1 MLTLGVAM
9 TIIAFLPPLPLIL
22 VLCAIVGFVYGPI
35 APIYNYVM
43 QTRAP
48 QHLRGRVV
56 GVMGSLAYAAGPLG
70 LVLAGPLADA
80 AGLHATFLALSLPM
94 LLLGLVALS
103 LPALRD
109 LDRDPTADPG
119 ERRRTWVVK
128 RKRCRGTRVTQT
140 TTRTS
145 RSLVYQQVLDPVAH
159 SLAWSSLVAAI
170 PLLLLFVLLGVL
182 RVTAWVASLISLAV
196 AIVVAVLVYGMPIG
210 QTLLAGTEGAAFGF
224 FPILWIV
231 INAIW
236 VYQLTVETGH
246 FDVLR
251 RSFASVSDDQR
262 IQAVLIAFSFG
273 ALLEALAGFGT
284 PVAVTSVMLMALG
297 FKPLKAAALALS
309 PTPRPW
315 PSARWPPRSSRWA
328 RSPNCRATR
337 SVRWSAGRRRSWRCS
352 FPLSWSRSSTAGEA
366 SGRPGPRRSCAGSS
380 SRSPSTPPPTS
391 SRCRWPTWS
400 RRCCRPPRWSCW
412 SASGA
417 PAGTYTEP
425 AVVAGGAA
433 DEPTPD
439 FAERVEHPD
448 ARADVV
454 KAYAPY
460 AIIIAVFVI
469 CQITA
474 VKKLLDKA
482 TVKFQWP
489 ALDIV
494 SPKGKPVSLTEFTLN
509 LLTTPGTQMLIAGII
524 TMIALKLS
532 VPRAVKAY
540 GTTLHQLRWAIVTV
554 MAVLA
559 LAFVMN
565 LSGQT
570 ITLGTWMAAA
580 GGAFALL
587 SPILGWLGVAVTG
600 SDTSA
605 NSLFGALQVTA
616 ANQAGLSDVL
626 MAATNSSGGVLGKM
640 ISPQNLAIAA
650 AAVGMNGKE
659 GDIFRRVVVW
669 SVVFLVA
676 AVHPVRAAGLAGA
689 FLDGAVVSTRSIEP

>member
-1 MLTLGVAM
+1 
-9 TIIAFLPPLPLIL
+9 
-22 VLCAIVGFVYGPI
+22 
-35 APIYNYVM
+35 
-43 QTRAP
+43 
-48 QHLRGRVV
+48 
-56 GVMGSLAYAAGPLG
+56 
-70 LVLAGPLADA
+70 
-80 AGLHATFLALSLPM
+80 
-94 LLLGLVALS
+94 
-103 LPALRD
+103 
-109 LDRDPTADPG
+109 
-119 ERRRTWVVK
+119 
-128 RKRCRGTRVTQT
+128 
-140 TTRTS
+140 
-145 RSLVYQQVLDPVAH
+145 VYQQVLDPVAH

-170 PLLLLFVLLGVL
+170 PLLLLFILLGVL

-196 AIVVAVLVYGMPIG
+196 AIVVAVVVYGMPIG

-236 VYQLTVETGH
+236 VYQQTVETGH

-251 RSFASVSDDQR
+251 RSFASISDDQR

-297 FKPLKAAALALS
+297 FRPMKAAVLALVANTA
-309 PTPRPW
+309 PVAFGAMATPILTLAKVTELPSDTLGAMVGRQTPILALFVPLVLVAIVDGWRGIRETWPAAVVCGLVFAVAQYATSNFISVPLTDVVASLLSAVAVVVLVRVWRP
-315 PSARWPPRSSRWA
+315 ARP
-328 RSPNCRATR
+328 
-337 SVRWSAGRRRSWRCS
+337 
-352 FPLSWSRSSTAGEA
+352 
-366 SGRPGPRRSCAGSS
+366 
-380 SRSPSTPPPTS
+380 
-391 SRCRWPTWS
+391 
-400 RRCCRPPRWSCW
+400 
-412 SASGA
+412 
-417 PAGTYTEP
+417 YTEP

-433 DEPTPD
+433 DEPTPE
-439 FAERVEHPD
+439 FADRVEHPD
-448 ARADVV
+448 SRADVV

-460 AIIIAVFVI
+460 AIIIVVFVI

-474 VKKLLDKA
+474 IKNLLDKA

-489 ALDIV
+489 GLDIV
-494 SPKGKPVSLTEFTLN
+494 SPKGKPLSLTEFNLN
-509 LLTTPGTQMLIAGII
+509 LLTTPGTQMLIAGVL

-532 VPRAVKAY
+532 VPRALKAY

-580 GGAFALL
+580 GGAFALV
-587 SPILGWLGVAVTG
+587 SPILGWLGTAVTG

-616 ANQAGLSDVL
+616 ANEAGLSDVL

-640 ISPQNLAIAA
+640 VSPQNLAIVA

-669 SVVFLVA
+669 SLLFLLLMCILSA
-676 AVHPVRAAGLAGA
+676 LQASPVLSWM
-689 FLDGAVVSTRSIEP
+689 VPQ

>member
-1 MLTLGVAM
+1 M
-9 TIIAFLPPLPLIL
+9 
-22 VLCAIVGFVYGPI
+22 
-35 APIYNYVM
+35 
-43 QTRAP
+43 
-48 QHLRGRVV
+48 
-56 GVMGSLAYAAGPLG
+56 
-70 LVLAGPLADA
+70 
-80 AGLHATFLALSLPM
+80 
-94 LLLGLVALS
+94 
-103 LPALRD
+103 
-109 LDRDPTADPG
+109 
-119 ERRRTWVVK
+119 
-128 RKRCRGTRVTQT
+128 
-140 TTRTS
+140 
-145 RSLVYQQVLDPVAH
+145 YQQVLDPVAH

-170 PLLLLFVLLGVL
+170 PLLLLFILLGVM

-196 AIVVAVLVYGMPIG
+196 AIAVAVLVYGMPIG

-236 VYQLTVETGH
+236 VYQQTVETGH

-251 RSFASVSDDQR
+251 RSFSRVSDDQR

-297 FKPLKAAALALS
+297 FKPMKAAVLALVANTA
-309 PTPRPW
+309 PVAFGAMATPILTLAKVTELPADTLGAMVGRQTPILAIFVPLVLVGIVDGW
-315 PSARWPPRSSRWA
+315 RGVRETWLPALVCGFVFGVAQFATSNFLSVPLADVVAALLSAAAVVLLVRIWKPSR
-328 RSPNCRATR
+328 TH
-337 SVRWSAGRRRSWRCS
+337 
-352 FPLSWSRSSTAGEA
+352 
-366 SGRPGPRRSCAGSS
+366 
-380 SRSPSTPPPTS
+380 
-391 SRCRWPTWS
+391 
-400 RRCCRPPRWSCW
+400 
-412 SASGA
+412 
-417 PAGTYTEP
+417 TEP

-433 DEPTPD
+433 DEPTPE
-439 FAERVEHPD
+439 FAQRVEQPD
-448 ARADVV
+448 SRSDVV

-460 AIIIAVFVI
+460 AIIIAVFVV
-469 CQITA
+469 CQISV

-489 ALDIV
+489 GLDVV
-494 SPKGKPVSLTEFTLN
+494 SPSGKPVTLTEFTLN
-509 LLTTPGTQMLIAGII
+509 LLTTPGTQMLIAGILTAI
-524 TMIALKLS
+524 VLKLS
-532 VPRAVKAY
+532 PARALKAY
-540 GTTLHQLRWAIVTV
+540 GTTLHQLRWAILTV

-626 MAATNSSGGVLGKM
+626 MAASNSSGGVLGKM

-650 AAVGMNGKE
+650 AAVGMDGKE
-659 GDIFRRVVVW
+659 GDIFRRVVGW
-669 SVVFLVA
+669 SLLFLLLMCILSGLQA
-676 AVHPVRAAGLAGA
+676 SPVLSWM
-689 FLDGAVVSTRSIEP
+689 VPS

>member
-1 MLTLGVAM
+1 M
-9 TIIAFLPPLPLIL
+9 
-22 VLCAIVGFVYGPI
+22 
-35 APIYNYVM
+35 
-43 QTRAP
+43 
-48 QHLRGRVV
+48 
-56 GVMGSLAYAAGPLG
+56 
-70 LVLAGPLADA
+70 
-80 AGLHATFLALSLPM
+80 
-94 LLLGLVALS
+94 
-103 LPALRD
+103 
-109 LDRDPTADPG
+109 
-119 ERRRTWVVK
+119 
-128 RKRCRGTRVTQT
+128 
-140 TTRTS
+140 
-145 RSLVYQQVLDPVAH
+145 YQQVLDPVAH

-170 PLLLLFVLLGVL
+170 PLLLLFILLGVL

-297 FKPLKAAALALS
+297 FKPLKAAALALTANTA
-309 PTPRPW
+309 PVAFGAMATPILTLAKVTNL
-315 PSARWPPRSSRWA
+315 PSDTLGAMVGRQTPILALFVPLVLVAIVDGWRGVRETWLPA
-328 RSPNCRATR
+328 LVCGVFFAIGQFATSNFV
-337 SVRWSAGRRRSWRCS
+337 SVPLADVVASLLSAAAMVVLVRVW
-352 FPLSWSRSSTAGEA
+352 
-366 SGRPGPRRSCAGSS
+366 RPGR
-380 SRSPSTPPPTS
+380 
-391 SRCRWPTWS
+391 
-400 RRCCRPPRWSCW
+400 
-412 SASGA
+412 
-417 PAGTYTEP
+417 TYHEA

-433 DEPTPD
+433 DTPTPE
-439 FAERVEHPD
+439 FAHRVEHPD
-448 ARADVV
+448 SRADVV

-469 CQITA
+469 CQIAA

-489 ALDIV
+489 GLDVV
-494 SPKGKPVSLTEFTLN
+494 SPKGKPVSLKEFTLN

-524 TMIALKLS
+524 TMVVLKLS
-532 VPRAVKAY
+532 LPRAVKAY

-554 MAVLA
+554 MAVLG

-587 SPILGWLGVAVTG
+587 SPILGWLGTAVTG

-669 SVVFLVA
+669 SIVFLVVLCA
-676 AVHPVRAAGLAGA
+676 LSALQASPVLSWM
-689 FLDGAVVSTRSIEP
+689 VPS